1 MKVRFFGFT
10 FEAVSRKL
18 TLDQW
23 ASHLH
28 NNPPNIGAVI
38 QGQRLLLIN
47 DAINANYR
55 VGLVVTVKDQRRFC
69 QLINDGAGVVVRVND
84 LGQDAGLMDFNFF
97 VINKKTRVWLLI
109 LIDILFIVEFH
120 KHFLAQHY
128 FVQ

>member
-10 FEAVSRKL
+10 FEAVSKNL

-47 DAINANYR
+47 DAINQNC
-55 VGLVVTVKDQRRFC
+55 T
-69 QLINDGAGVVVRVND
+69 
-84 LGQDAGLMDFNFF
+84 
-97 VINKKTRVWLLI
+97 T
-109 LIDILFIVEFH
+109 IVP
-120 KHFLAQHY
+120 LAQKLNNG
-128 FVQ
+128 